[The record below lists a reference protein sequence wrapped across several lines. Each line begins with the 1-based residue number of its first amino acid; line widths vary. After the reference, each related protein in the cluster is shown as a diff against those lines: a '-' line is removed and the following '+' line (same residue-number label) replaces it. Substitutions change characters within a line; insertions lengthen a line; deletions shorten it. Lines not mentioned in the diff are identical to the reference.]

1 VLSGCQKGG
10 QWQRALYILWSN
22 ESNESSDLISYNSA
36 ISACEEWEWAIEL
49 LRDLQDKKMQ
59 GNDVTCS
66 AAISACGRCREWQR
80 AIQLLMDTV
89 KNRCLA
95 CGAFFAGFNMF

>member
-1 VLSGCQKGG
+1 MG
-10 QWQRALYILWSN
+10 
-22 ESNESSDLISYNSA
+22 ESYDLISYNSA
-36 ISACEEWEWAIEL
+36 ISACEEGEEWEWAIEL
-49 LRDLQDKKMQ
+49 LRDLQEKKLQ

-89 KNRCLA
+89 KDGCLA
-95 CGAFFAGFNMF
+95 CGACFAK